1 MSRAA
6 PLSDPDRLPRRAR
19 RGTSPRSGIETAVHY
34 PVPLHLQPAWSFL
47 GHRRGDFPVS
57 EEACET
63 VLSLP
68 IYPTLSDEQQDAVV
82 SGVREFFRERPA

>member
-1 MSRAA
+1 
-6 PLSDPDRLPRRAR
+6 
-19 RGTSPRSGIETAVHY
+19 
-34 PVPLHLQPAWSFL
+34 VPLHLQPAWSSL

-68 IYPTLSDEQQDAVV
+68 IYPTLSEEQQDAVI
-82 SGVREFFRERPA
+82 SGVRDFFEGTT